1 MQNFKVLIVDD
12 ERLSRRRVR
21 RLLSLEPDCEVA
33 GECSNGVDAIAAL
46 RQSRPDIVFLD
57 VQMPEMDGFEVA
69 RAVADAR
76 PLVIFTSAYD
86 EYALRAFEVQAFDYL
101 LKPFDG
107 RRFRE
112 SLQRARTRVEC
123 DRSGQQDRRLTPAPH
138 PPEALPAARIAPGRI
153 AVRNN
158 GRVVFVKLTD
168 IDWIEAADNYV
179 CLHCGRE
186 THIVR
191 ETMNE
196 LEARLD
202 PAQFLRVHRS
212 SIVNLDRV
220 RELQPWFRGDYR
232 VVLRDGTQLTLTKN
246 HRENLESR
254 LLLGV

>member
-1 MQNFKVLIVDD
+1 MPNFKVLIVDD

-21 RLLSLEPDCEVA
+21 RLLSLEPDCEVL
-33 GECSNGVDAIAAL
+33 GECANGMEAVEAMKTV
-46 RQSRPDIVFLD
+46 RPDIVFLD
-57 VQMPEMDGFEVA
+57 VQMPEMDGFDVA
-69 RAVADAR
+69 RTVAAAR
-76 PLVIFTSAYD
+76 PVVIFTSAYD

-112 SLQRARTRVEC
+112 SLQRARFRVEC
-123 DRSGQQDRRLTPAPH
+123 DRFGLQDRRLPEPAP
-138 PPEALPAARIAPGRI
+138 APRPVPDRI

-186 THIVR
+186 THVVR

-196 LEARLD
+196 LEARLN

-232 VVLRDGTQLTLTKN
+232 IVLRDGTELTLTKN
-246 HRENLESR
+246 HREKLESR